1 MSIRKIIG
9 KVRNIEE
16 QRRLNDPFY
25 ASFSD
30 KANNL
35 TTRLG
40 KVDAMTSAAHIK
52 RVHAVETALDALW
65 YKREETRYRVRR
77 IEALTRQITSRTYN
91 RAVAAGTT
99 GQAGPKVRVSLLID
113 SDEVAF
119 EVDAFFQAAMSACD
133 KIAKLA
139 YSLLAAKEEAAITRG
154 LQHKSIHAFVTS
166 ARSRVTSPTFSKI
179 MAAWDSWIHDLK
191 DCRDFVEHH
200 GRYFTYARNP
210 DMNFPI
216 MVPPPSWL
224 EKLTRQQIN
233 AFSLDELPMG
243 NKELPVY
250 CKRILEQLQQLV
262 IGILDESSLKAKL
275 RKQPGQKKRADSRA
289 SGQSN
294 VRQLPRTREA
304 K

>member
-1 MSIRKIIG
+1 MS
-9 KVRNIEE
+9 
-16 QRRLNDPFY
+16 
-25 ASFSD
+25 
-30 KANNL
+30 
-35 TTRLG
+35 
-40 KVDAMTSAAHIK
+40 SAALIK
-52 RVHAVETALDALW
+52 RVHAVETALDALR
-65 YKREETRYRVRR
+65 YKCEETKYRVRR
-77 IEALTRQITSRTYN
+77 IEALTRQITSRTFD
-91 RAVAAGTT
+91 RAVAASTT

-133 KIAKLA
+133 KIAKVA
-139 YSLLAAKEEAAITRG
+139 YSLMAATEEAAITRG

-166 ARSRVTSPTFSKI
+166 ARSRLTSPTFSRI
-179 MAAWDSWIHDLK
+179 MAAWDLWIHDLK

-216 MVPPPSWL
+216 TVPPPSWL

-243 NKELPVY
+243 NEELPIY
-250 CKRILEQLQQLV
+250 CKRILEQLQQLT
-262 IGILDESSLKAKL
+262 ISILDESSLKAKL
-275 RKQPGQKKRADSRA
+275 RKQPGQKRRVDSCT

-294 VRQLPRTREA
+294 VRQLPHKREA